1 MRRESSREICE
12 MPGWKKSDLDNV
24 LSGHLGMGQALIWDS
39 LRASFNFEPCPNGKN
54 GKTCEP
60 WSDHSLTSRGIR

>member
-24 LSGHLGMGQALIWDS
+24 LSRHLGMGQALIWDS
-39 LRASFNFEPCPNGKN
+39 FRASFNFEPCPNGK
-54 GKTCEP
+54 K
-60 WSDHSLTSRGIR
+60 WQDL